1 MNISNILGIIV
12 EAITKGE
19 MSGALKIHMKNTH
32 EKYTWKIYMKNIQIF
47 YSIKTIETETP
58 EMHSDMSLQHTVRF
72 AFKKFIFY

>member
-19 MSGALKIHMKNTH
+19 MSGALKIHMKN
-32 EKYTWKIYMKNIQIF
+32 IQIF
-47 YSIKTIETETP
+47 YSIKIIETETP

>member
-1 MNISNILGIIV
+1 
-12 EAITKGE
+12 
-19 MSGALKIHMKNTH
+19 
-32 EKYTWKIYMKNIQIF
+32 MKNIQIF